1 MIDAFG
7 VERTDISKGLKIK
20 LPVKLVERIADSHPR
35 DAKKIKEI
43 ASEIA
48 FRPQISRYDR
58 EGHTQPV
65 QIAFSRKHNNNVDIA
80 KPSDGLKLRLQDGHH
95 RLAAHKLLGR
105 KTISTDITLRRQH
118 SMFGD
123 NTPLIPKILR
133 LRPGGRSKS

>member
-7 VERTDISKGLKIK
+7 VEISKGLKIK

-48 FRPQISRYDR
+48 FRPQITRYYR
-58 EGHTQPV
+58 EGHNEPV
-65 QIAFSRKHNNNVDIA
+65 RIAFSRKHNNNIDTS

-105 KTISTDITLRRQH
+105 KTISTDITLRRQ
-118 SMFGD
+118 SSLGSR
-123 NTPLIPKILR
+123 NTVLIPKILR
-133 LRPGGRSKS
+133 PRPRGRSKP